1 MPSSVIEKQ
10 GHIAMG
16 LQANLG
22 RTEAPGKRIESSLHA
37 FPLDSLV
44 NFQPAGQAEQT
55 FRVVGHLPEGA
66 AGLQYRLRLES
77 SGQER
82 VAGELHLKQAE

>member
-1 MPSSVIEKQ
+1 MSLQ
-10 GHIAMG
+10 G
-16 LQANLG
+16 NVG
-22 RTEAPGKRIESSLHA
+22 RTDAHSTRESSQHA
-37 FPLDSLV
+37 FRLDSLV
-44 NFQPAGQAEQT
+44 NYQPAGQAEQT

-82 VAGELHLKQAE
+82 VAGEAHLKKSE

>member
-1 MPSSVIEKQ
+1 MSP
-10 GHIAMG
+10 
-16 LQANLG
+16 QANAS
-22 RTEAPGKRIESSLHA
+22 RTETLTKRIDSSLHA
-37 FPLDSLV
+37 YRLDSLV

-55 FRVVGHLPEGA
+55 FRVIAHLPEGA

-82 VAGELHLKQAE
+82 VAGEVHLKQAE

>member
-1 MPSSVIEKQ
+1 
-10 GHIAMG
+10 MG
-16 LQANLG
+16 LQSNAN
-22 RTEAPGKRIESSLHA
+22 RTEPQNKRIDSQLHA
-37 FPLDSLV
+37 YRLDSLV
-44 NFQPAGQAEQT
+44 NYQPTGQAEQT

-82 VAGELHLKQAE
+82 VAGEVHLKQAE